1 MRISALFCLL
11 FACISFESC
20 KKDQSEKDTN
30 TAKEKVADVVV
41 STTCY
46 KALYEDDTID
56 LKVNTLKSGKV
67 SGDLVMKI
75 YANPK
80 KIGEI
85 YGDYHG
91 DTLFVSYTFID
102 EGNKKITYKNPMA
115 FLKKENQL
123 ILGNGK
129 METSMGVT
137 YFVKGEPIDF
147 ENVKYKL
154 STVDCVGK

>member
-1 MRISALFCLL
+1 MKISALFYLL
-11 FACISFESC
+11 FAATIFVSC
-20 KKDQSEKDTN
+20 KNSEEKKEAQE
-30 TAKEKVADVVV
+30 AKEKVEEIV
-41 STTCY
+41 SATCY
-46 KALYEDDTID
+46 KAVYENDTID

-75 YANPK
+75 YAMPK

-91 DTLFVSYTFID
+91 DTLLVSYTFID
-102 EGNKKITYKNPMA
+102 EGNEKVTYKNPMA
-115 FLKKENQL
+115 FLKKDKQL

-129 METSMGVT
+129 METSMGAT

-147 ENVKYKL
+147 ENVKYKF

>member
-1 MRISALFCLL
+1 MKISALFYVL
-11 FACISFESC
+11 FAATLFVSC
-20 KKDQSEKDTN
+20 KNSEEKKEAKE
-30 TAKEKVADVVV
+30 AKEKVEEIV
-41 STTCY
+41 SATCY
-46 KALYEDDTID
+46 KAVYENDTID

-75 YANPK
+75 YAMPK

-91 DTLFVSYTFID
+91 DTLLVSYTFID
-102 EGNKKITYKNPMA
+102 EGNEKVTYKNPMA
-115 FLKKENQL
+115 FLKKDSLL

-129 METSMGVT
+129 METSMGAT

-147 ENVKYKL
+147 ENVKYKF

>member
-1 MRISALFCLL
+1 MRIPALFCLL

-20 KKDQSEKDTN
+20 KNNQSEKDAN
-30 TAKEKVADVVV
+30 VAKEKAEEVV

-46 KALYEDDTID
+46 KALYENDTVD

-80 KIGEI
+80 KIGKI

-91 DTLFVSYTFID
+91 DTLLVSYTFVD
-102 EGNKKITYKNPMA
+102 EGNEKVTYKNPMA

-129 METSMGVT
+129 METSMGAT

-147 ENVKYKL
+147 ENVKYKF

>member
-1 MRISALFCLL
+1 MKISALFYVL
-11 FACISFESC
+11 FAATIFVSC
-20 KKDQSEKDTN
+20 KNSEEKKEAKE
-30 TAKEKVADVVV
+30 AKEKVEEIV
-41 STTCY
+41 SATCY
-46 KALYEDDTID
+46 KAVYENDTID

-75 YANPK
+75 YAMPK

-91 DTLFVSYTFID
+91 DTLLVSYTFID
-102 EGNKKITYKNPMA
+102 EGNEKVTYKNPMA
-115 FLKKENQL
+115 FLKKDSLL

-129 METSMGVT
+129 METSMGAT

-147 ENVKYKL
+147 ENVKYKF

>member
-1 MRISALFCLL
+1 MKISALFYVL
-11 FACISFESC
+11 FAATIFVSC
-20 KKDQSEKDTN
+20 KNSEEKKEAKE
-30 TAKEKVADVVV
+30 AKEKVEEIV
-41 STTCY
+41 SATCY
-46 KALYEDDTID
+46 KAVYENDTID

-75 YANPK
+75 YAMPK

-91 DTLFVSYTFID
+91 DTLLVSYTFID
-102 EGNKKITYKNPMA
+102 EGNEKVTYKNPMA
-115 FLKKENQL
+115 FLKKDKQL

-129 METSMGVT
+129 METSMGAT

-147 ENVKYKL
+147 ENVKYKF

>member
-1 MRISALFCLL
+1 MKISALLYLL
-11 FACISFESC
+11 FAATIFVSC
-20 KKDQSEKDTN
+20 KNSEEKKEAKE
-30 TAKEKVADVVV
+30 AKEKVEEIV
-41 STTCY
+41 SATCY
-46 KALYEDDTID
+46 KAVYENDTID

-75 YANPK
+75 YAMPK

-91 DTLFVSYTFID
+91 DTLLVSYTFID
-102 EGNKKITYKNPMA
+102 EGNEKVTYKNPMA
-115 FLKKENQL
+115 FLKKDKQL

-129 METSMGVT
+129 METSMGAT

-147 ENVKYKL
+147 ENVKYKF

>member
-1 MRISALFCLL
+1 MRIPALFCLL

-20 KKDQSEKDTN
+20 KNNQSEKDAN
-30 TAKEKVADVVV
+30 AAKEKAEEIV
-41 STTCY
+41 SSTCY
-46 KALYEDDTID
+46 KAMYENDTVD
-56 LKVNTLKSGKV
+56 LKVNTLKSGKI

-80 KIGEI
+80 KIGGI
-85 YGDYHG
+85 YGEYHG
-91 DTLFVSYTFID
+91 DTLLVSYTYID
-102 EGNKKITYKNPMA
+102 EGNEKVTYKNPMA

-129 METSMGVT
+129 METSMGAT

-147 ENVKYKL
+147 ENVKYKF